1 MRVCADQFYQYCCRR
16 RRRRTAATA
25 ATTFASISF
34 LLEQHVLR
42 MRLSPQR
49 VFVDTPSKRS
59 STTLCPG
66 LAEIILV
73 QFQILNLF
81 KIEIRLQKDGLIWST
96 QKIKQ
101 TTIGAHF
108 F

>member
-1 MRVCADQFYQYCCRR
+1 MYVPTNSTSIAAA
-16 RRRRTAATA
+16 TAAAAAA

-66 LAEIILV
+66 LAEVILV
-73 QFQILNLF
+73 QFQMVDLSFNK
-81 KIEIRLQKDGLIWST
+81 KIY
-96 QKIKQ
+96 
-101 TTIGAHF
+101 
-108 F
+108 

>member
-1 MRVCADQFYQYCCRR
+1 MRVCADQFYQYCCRHRCR
-16 RRRRTAATA
+16 RRRRTATA

-66 LAEIILV
+66 LAEVILV
-73 QFQILNLF
+73 QFQMVDLSF
-81 KIEIRLQKDGLIWST
+81 
-96 QKIKQ
+96 IKR
-101 TTIGAHF
+101 IY
-108 F
+108 

>member
-1 MRVCADQFYQYCCRR
+1 MRVCADQFYQYCCHRH
-16 RRRRTAATA
+16 RRRTATA

-66 LAEIILV
+66 LAEVILV
-73 QFQILNLF
+73 QFQMVDLSFI
-81 KIEIRLQKDGLIWST
+81 KRLY
-96 QKIKQ
+96 
-101 TTIGAHF
+101 
-108 F
+108 

>member
-1 MRVCADQFYQYCCRR
+1 MCRPILPVLLPPS
-16 RRRRTAATA
+16 RRTATA

-66 LAEIILV
+66 LAEVILV
-73 QFQILNLF
+73 QFQMVDLSFILIKAILNIY
-81 KIEIRLQKDGLIWST
+81 KIEIRTQKDGLI
-96 QKIKQ
+96 QIK
-101 TTIGAHF
+101 
-108 F
+108 

>member
-1 MRVCADQFYQYCCRR
+1 MYVPTNSTSIAAA
-16 RRRRTAATA
+16 TAAAAAA

-66 LAEIILV
+66 LAEVILV
-73 QFQILNLF
+73 QFQMVDLSF
-81 KIEIRLQKDGLIWST
+81 
-96 QKIKQ
+96 IKR
-101 TTIGAHF
+101 TY
-108 F
+108 

>member
-1 MRVCADQFYQYCCRR
+1 MYVPTNSTSIAAA
-16 RRRRTAATA
+16 TAAA

-66 LAEIILV
+66 LAEVILV
-73 QFQILNLF
+73 QFQLVDLSF
-81 KIEIRLQKDGLIWST
+81 
-96 QKIKQ
+96 IKR
-101 TTIGAHF
+101 IY
-108 F
+108 

>member
-16 RRRRTAATA
+16 RRRTAATD

-81 KIEIRLQKDGLIWST
+81 KIEIRPQKDGLI
-96 QKIKQ
+96 KQ
-101 TTIGAHF
+101 TKIGAHF
-108 F
+108 

>member
-16 RRRRTAATA
+16 RRTATA

-66 LAEIILV
+66 LAEVILV
-73 QFQILNLF
+73 QFQMVDLF
-81 KIEIRLQKDGLIWST
+81 LLKGYTKY
-96 QKIKQ
+96 
-101 TTIGAHF
+101 
-108 F
+108 

>member
-1 MRVCADQFYQYCCRR
+1 MRVCADQFYQYCCHR
-16 RRRRTAATA
+16 RRRRTATA

-66 LAEIILV
+66 LAEVILV
-73 QFQILNLF
+73 QFQMVDLSF
-81 KIEIRLQKDGLIWST
+81 
-96 QKIKQ
+96 IKW
-101 TTIGAHF
+101 IY
-108 F
+108 

>member
-1 MRVCADQFYQYCCRR
+1 MYVPTNSTSIAAAAAAVAA
-16 RRRRTAATA
+16 AATA

-66 LAEIILV
+66 LAEVILV
-73 QFQILNLF
+73 QFQMVDLF
-81 KIEIRLQKDGLIWST
+81 F
-96 QKIKQ
+96 IKR
-101 TTIGAHF
+101 IY
-108 F
+108 

>member
-1 MRVCADQFYQYCCRR
+1 MYVPTNSTSIAAA
-16 RRRRTAATA
+16 TAAAAA

-34 LLEQHVLR
+34 LLEQHVLC

-66 LAEIILV
+66 LAEVILV
-73 QFQILNLF
+73 QFQMMDISF
-81 KIEIRLQKDGLIWST
+81 
-96 QKIKQ
+96 IKRMYSKVL
-101 TTIGAHF
+101 
-108 F
+108 

>member
-1 MRVCADQFYQYCCRR
+1 MRVCADQFYQYCCRHR
-16 RRRRTAATA
+16 CRRRTATA

-59 STTLCPG
+59 STTLHPG

-73 QFQILNLF
+73 QFHILNV
-81 KIEIRLQKDGLIWST
+81 
-96 QKIKQ
+96 
-101 TTIGAHF
+101 
-108 F
+108 

>member
-1 MRVCADQFYQYCCRR
+1 MYVPTNSTSIA
-16 RRRRTAATA
+16 AATA
-25 ATTFASISF
+25 AAAAATTLASISF

-66 LAEIILV
+66 LAEVILV
-73 QFQILNLF
+73 QFQMVDLSF
-81 KIEIRLQKDGLIWST
+81 
-96 QKIKQ
+96 IKR
-101 TTIGAHF
+101 IY
-108 F
+108 

>member
-1 MRVCADQFYQYCCRR
+1 MYVPTNSTSIAAAAAAA
-16 RRRRTAATA
+16 AATA

-66 LAEIILV
+66 LVEVILV
-73 QFQILNLF
+73 QFQMVDLSF
-81 KIEIRLQKDGLIWST
+81 
-96 QKIKQ
+96 IKR
-101 TTIGAHF
+101 IY
-108 F
+108 

>member
-1 MRVCADQFYQYCCRR
+1 MRVCADQFYQYCCHR
-16 RRRRTAATA
+16 RRRRTATA

-66 LAEIILV
+66 LAEVILV
-73 QFQILNLF
+73 QFQMVDLSFI
-81 KIEIRLQKDGLIWST
+81 KRLY
-96 QKIKQ
+96 
-101 TTIGAHF
+101 
-108 F
+108 

>member
-1 MRVCADQFYQYCCRR
+1 MYVPTNSTSIAAA
-16 RRRRTAATA
+16 TAAAAA

-66 LAEIILV
+66 LAEVILV
-73 QFQILNLF
+73 QFQMVDLS
-81 KIEIRLQKDGLIWST
+81 LI
-96 QKIKQ
+96 KRIY
-101 TTIGAHF
+101 
-108 F
+108 

>member
-1 MRVCADQFYQYCCRR
+1 MRVCADQFYQYCCHRH
-16 RRRRTAATA
+16 RRRRTATA

-66 LAEIILV
+66 LAEVILV
-73 QFQILNLF
+73 QFQMVDLSFI
-81 KIEIRLQKDGLIWST
+81 KRLY
-96 QKIKQ
+96 
-101 TTIGAHF
+101 
-108 F
+108 